1 MNSNVLLYFVKYPEA
16 GKVKSRLA
24 KTVGDREAARL
35 YKELAERNFQEIR
48 LLSEKNV
55 CDVIV
60 AFDPPRGME
69 NFEKWL
75 SGARGYR
82 PQCEGGLGERLA
94 EAFREAFQKGAR
106 RVMALGSDTL
116 GLTTGTLRQG
126 FEALA
131 AKDVVIGPAEDGG
144 YYLIG
149 SASFQPKLFEGI
161 AWSTSDVLPQ
171 TYKTIN
177 NLRLSYQTLSQ
188 LQDLD
193 EIKIVPTLSK

>member
-1 MNSNVLLYFVKYPEA
+1 MKQNILLYFVKYPTP
-16 GKVKSRLA
+16 GKVKTRLA
-24 KTVGDREAARL
+24 KTMGEQEAAKL
-35 YKELAERNFQEIR
+35 YSELAEKNLRVIASLHQRNIFDLVIVYDPPEKREDIKRWLFLSCEYLPQR
-48 LLSEKNV
+48 GGGLSERLKH
-55 CDVIV
+55 
-60 AFDPPRGME
+60 AFG
-69 NFEKWL
+69 
-75 SGARGYR
+75 
-82 PQCEGGLGERLA
+82 
-94 EAFREAFQKGAR
+94 EAFQKGAK

-116 GLTTGTLRQG
+116 GLTTDIIQQG
-126 FEALA
+126 FEALQSSE
-131 AKDVVIGPAEDGG
+131 VVVGPAEDGG

-193 EIKIVPTLSK
+193 EIKIGERA